1 MWLERKIRVLYAL
14 ANCCIQQK
22 DYELASKVLDQV
34 HDFEETRDNQAKV
47 RSIQGR
53 MFLQLGDLVT
63 AMTFFDEAAKLRPQ
77 TTENVDSLVDKS
89 CLSIASNNYACISI
103 Y

>member
-34 HDFEETRDNQAKV
+34 HDLEETRDNQAKV

-53 MFLQLGDLVT
+53 MFLQLGMDFFIYGRNYCQIFLVIYPH
-63 AMTFFDEAAKLRPQ
+63 EARTWDP
-77 TTENVDSLVDKS
+77 NYIPGVDFLDHDF
-89 CLSIASNNYACISI
+89 L
-103 Y
+103 